1 MLTFRKSKDTI
12 FVRKDTSVKALI
24 VGGGIAGPATALA
37 LAKVGIEPLVL
48 ERRPVVDPEA
58 GSWFTVAPNGLNA
71 LDAIDALEAAR
82 EAAVPTSANVMY
94 GATGRRLGKVSLGHP
109 LDNGLVALTMKRSW
123 LAARLEREAEHRG
136 IVVRRGAE
144 VSAVTDAGDHV
155 EATLSDGTVLTA
167 DLLVG
172 ADGVHSRVRQAID
185 AQAPAARY
193 VGLTNFGGITRHTP
207 IADDL
212 EPEAWH
218 FIFGSRAFFGAHP
231 TPAGDVVWFV
241 NVPEPEITRE
251 QRRNTSEKQWA
262 GRLLSLVQGDAGPA
276 AELVRTGRLELA
288 GDNTYD
294 LGHVPTWSRGRMVII
309 GDAAHAPSPSSGQGA
324 SMALEDAVVLAQA
337 LRDHADVPA
346 AFAAYEGTRRERVE
360 KIVAVGAR
368 SSSSKIPGPIGRR
381 FQELMLRF
389 AFRYVITDRSID
401 WINNH
406 RIRWDDTVA
415 DHHPPVKSSAALT

>member
-1 MLTFRKSKDTI
+1 M
-12 FVRKDTSVKALI
+12 KALV
-24 VGGGIAGPATALA
+24 VGGGIAGPAAALA
-37 LAKVGIEPLVL
+37 LAKAGIESEVL

-58 GSWFTVAPNGLNA
+58 GSWFTVAPNGL
-71 LDAIDALEAAR
+71 DALEAIDVL
-82 EAAVPTSANVMY
+82 EAVRDEAVPSRANVMY
-94 GATGRRLGKVSLGHP
+94 GATGRRLGQVSLGRP

-123 LAARLEREAEHRG
+123 LAARLEREAERRG
-136 IVVRRGAE
+136 ILVRRGAE
-144 VSAVTDAGDHV
+144 VVEVTDAGDHV
-155 EATLSDGTVLTA
+155 EATLTDGTVLST
-167 DLLVG
+167 DLLIG

-185 AQAPAARY
+185 SRAPAARY
-193 VGLTNFGGITRHTP
+193 VGLTNFGGITRNTP
-207 IADDL
+207 IAHDL

-251 QRRNTSEKQWA
+251 QRRNTNEEEWA
-262 GRLLSLVQGDAGPA
+262 RRLLALVQNDAGPA
-276 AELVRTGRLELA
+276 AELISTGRLELA

-294 LGHVPTWSRGRMVII
+294 LGHLPTWFRGRMVII

-346 AFAAYEGTRRERVE
+346 AFAAYEAARRERVE
-360 KIVAVGAR
+360 KIVAAGAR

-389 AFRYVITDRSID
+389 AFRYLITDRSIA
-401 WINNH
+401 WISDH
-406 RIRWDDTVA
+406 RTRSEDRTSRPELVDQ
-415 DHHPPVKSSAALT
+415 

>member
-1 MLTFRKSKDTI
+1 M
-12 FVRKDTSVKALI
+12 KALI
-24 VGGGIAGPATALA
+24 VGGGIAGPAAALA
-37 LAKVGIEPLVL
+37 LAKAGIEPVVL
-48 ERRPVVDPEA
+48 ERRSVVDPEA
-58 GSWFTVAPNGLNA
+58 GSWFTVAPNGLSA

-82 EAAVPTSANVMY
+82 DQGVPSRANVMY

-109 LDNGLVALTMKRSW
+109 LANGLVALTMKRSW
-123 LAARLEREAEHRG
+123 LAAQLAQEAESRG
-136 IVVRRGAE
+136 ILVRRGAE
-144 VSAVTDAGDHV
+144 VSEVTDFGDHV
-155 EATLSDGTVLTA
+155 EVTLTDGTVLSA

-172 ADGVHSRVRQAID
+172 ADGVHSLVRQAID
-185 AQAPAARY
+185 ARAPAARY
-193 VGLTNFGGITRHTP
+193 VGLTNFGGITRNTP

-218 FIFGSRAFFGAHP
+218 FIFGSQAFFGAHP
-231 TPAGDVVWFV
+231 TPPGDVVWFV

-251 QRRNTSEKQWA
+251 QRRKTTEEEWA
-262 GRLLSLVQGDAGPA
+262 RRLLSLVENDAGPA
-276 AELVRTGRLELA
+276 AELIRTGRLELA

-337 LRDHADVPA
+337 LRDHGGVPA
-346 AFAAYEGTRRERVE
+346 AFAAYESARRERVE
-360 KIVAVGAR
+360 KIVAAGAR

-389 AFRYVITDRSID
+389 VFRHVVTDRSIAWMND
-401 WINNH
+401 Y
-406 RIRWDDTVA
+406 RIRWEDTLGDQMLVRA
-415 DHHPPVKSSAALT
+415 SSR